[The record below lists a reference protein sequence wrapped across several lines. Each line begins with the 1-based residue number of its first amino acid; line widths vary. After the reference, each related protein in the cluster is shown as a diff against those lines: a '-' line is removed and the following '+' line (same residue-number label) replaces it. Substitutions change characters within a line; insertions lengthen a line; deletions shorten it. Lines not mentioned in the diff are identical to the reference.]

1 MLIMARQFLKR
12 YLPDHHQ
19 IREHKHLRVFGERL
33 HDPNL
38 WHLNRRSIAGA
49 MGAGIFVAFIP
60 IPAQMILAA
69 AAAIWLRVNLP
80 LAVAMV
86 WITNPITMPPVFYGT
101 YKVGAWLLNMPAMPI
116 EFEPSLSWL
125 LHETNA
131 LWWPLLLGSL
141 AVGAV
146 LGVTVYGAVRLAWRL
161 YVIRKRRARLRRPAG
176 SGISL

>member
-1 MLIMARQFLKR
+1 MARQFLKR
-12 YLPDHHQ
+12 YLPDHQQ

-38 WHLNRRSIAGA
+38 WHLNRRSVAGA
-49 MGAGIFVAFIP
+49 MGIGVFVAFIP
-60 IPAQMILAA
+60 VPAQMILAA

-86 WITNPITMPPVFYGT
+86 WITNPITMPPIFYGT
-101 YKVGAWLLNMPAMPI
+101 YKVGAWLLNMPAKPV
-116 EFEPSLSWL
+116 EFEPSLSWV

-141 AVGAV
+141 AMGAV
-146 LGVTVYGAVRLAWRL
+146 LGVAVYGAVRLAWRL
-161 YVIRKRRARLRRPAG
+161 YVIRKRRTRLRRPAD
-176 SGISL
+176 SGLSL